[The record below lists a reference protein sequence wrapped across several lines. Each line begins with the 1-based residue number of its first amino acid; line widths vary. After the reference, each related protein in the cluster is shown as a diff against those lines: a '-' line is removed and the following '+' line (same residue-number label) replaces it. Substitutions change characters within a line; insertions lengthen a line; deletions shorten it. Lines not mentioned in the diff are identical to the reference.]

1 MAAAGGGETGRACAC
16 ACGPHPITQCDRLL
30 QEAMDATF
38 AEEIAPLLLHGILR
52 MSSPST
58 SMGSIHALRW
68 RECKLVLRPEEPDEA
83 ARGAEAHQVG
93 GSKSPSGS
101 KSPPRPLLHRA
112 GSSSG
117 QSSSSS
123 TGTIEPAVP
132 AGKTPRPVLLPSRER
147 LPTRQQAEQA
157 LLAAERAALDSVQV
171 VCGGSVCFELAQILS
186 VGQSRAANNESD
198 CGFWVHTSLA
208 EKRFHFRAAKP
219 AEQQRWVHALTELAR
234 RRIVAQHRRVPSA
247 APCSP

>member
-1 MAAAGGGETGRACAC
+1 MRGSCGGGGGACMFRAS
-16 ACGPHPITQCDRLL
+16 HPRTQCNRLL
-30 QEAMDATF
+30 QDAMDATF

-52 MSSPST
+52 MSSPSA

-68 RECKLVLRPEEPDEA
+68 RECKLVLRPDELEEA
-83 ARGAEAHQVG
+83 ARGTEARLAG
-93 GSKSPSGS
+93 GS
-101 KSPPRPLLHRA
+101 KSPPRPL
-112 GSSSG
+112 

-132 AGKTPRPVLLPSRER
+132 VDKTPSPVLLPSRER

-171 VCGGSVCFELAQILS
+171 VCGGSVCFGLAQLLS

-208 EKRFHFRAAKP
+208 QKRFHFRAAKP

-234 RRIVAQHRRVPSA
+234 RRIVAQHRRVPPA

>member
-1 MAAAGGGETGRACAC
+1 MASPHASINPMRACGEPPA
-16 ACGPHPITQCDRLL
+16 ITQCDRLL

-52 MSSPST
+52 ISSPSA
-58 SMGSIHALRW
+58 SMGSLHALRW
-68 RECKLVLRPEEPDEA
+68 RECKLVLRPEELEDAPSSP
-83 ARGAEAHQVG
+83 GAPSSPRA
-93 GSKSPSGS
+93 PSGAPS
-101 KSPPRPLLHRA
+101 SPGGHHRA
-112 GSSSG
+112 
-117 QSSSSS
+117 
-123 TGTIEPAVP
+123 PAVP
-132 AGKTPRPVLLPSRER
+132 AGKIPTPVLLPSRER

-171 VCGGSVCFELAQILS
+171 VCGGSVCFGLTQLLS

-219 AEQQRWVHALTELAR
+219 AEQQRWVYALTELAR
-234 RRIVAQHRRVPSA
+234 RRIVAQHRRVPFA

>member
-1 MAAAGGGETGRACAC
+1 MRGGGRSLHV
-16 ACGPHPITQCDRLL
+16 PSLHPRTQCNRLL

-52 MSSPST
+52 MSSPSA

-68 RECKLVLRPEEPDEA
+68 RECKLVLRPEELEEA
-83 ARGAEAHQVG
+83 ARGTEARLAG
-93 GSKSPSGS
+93 GS
-101 KSPPRPLLHRA
+101 KSPPRPL
-112 GSSSG
+112 

-132 AGKTPRPVLLPSRER
+132 VGKTPRPVLLPSRER

-157 LLAAERAALDSVQV
+157 LLAAERAALDSVQI
-171 VCGGSVCFELAQILS
+171 VCGGSVCFGLAQLLS

-208 EKRFHFRAAKP
+208 QKRFHFRAAKP
-219 AEQQRWVHALTELAR
+219 AEQQRWVHALTELAGGASSPSTGACHPQPHAPPEPPR
-234 RRIVAQHRRVPSA
+234 SRAVPCLASQ
-247 APCSP
+247 